1 MTHTLDWAGESAA
14 PASWDSHPPRD
25 WGKLPAPLLTRPGE
39 GRTGSRWDAM
49 MAGTLQGQHLSFG
62 PFRLDA
68 ANARLLRDGKP
79 VAITPKALDVLNYL
93 ACRPDRLVTKEE
105 LLSAVWPD
113 VIVTDASI
121 KVCVREIRKA
131 LDDGARTPTYIET
144 VHRRGYR
151 FIAKVGGAEA
161 SAREPARPAQP
172 VAVPPGSRRALV
184 GRDAELGRLA
194 EWFATAR
201 SGAPQCAFVCG
212 GPGGGKTAL
221 VETFMAQVAA
231 DGGEVPLVLA
241 GHCFQQFGAS
251 EPYMPVWEAV
261 NRLARE
267 RPSPVLAAL
276 LARHAAAYAQSAEAG
291 PSEPRSRSER
301 LLRELADGIEALSAE
316 APVLLL
322 LEDVHWA
329 DYSTI
334 DLLSALG
341 RRRTAARLMVVAT
354 YRPAEVADPEHPLA
368 AVVQGLVV
376 AGAAQELQL
385 DFLGE
390 DAVAQLLEGR
400 FPGARFPRTLSRR
413 LHQRTDGHPLFLV
426 HLVNDLIEQG
436 VIVDGAEGWTVASA
450 DGSAASDQAAWAAVL
465 DTQVPQTVRAMIEA
479 QLARLPADARVV
491 LEAAA
496 VAGVEFSAASVA
508 AALAADVVH
517 AEQAC
522 EDLAR
527 RHHFLEPRG
536 VAEWPDGTAATHYR
550 FVHELYH
557 RVLYEQVPVARRAR
571 MHQLVGLTIESS
583 WDGRAGEEAA
593 GLAMHF
599 ETGRDWHRAVKYL
612 RLAAR
617 AATRQ
622 YAHREAANYLSRAL
636 SAVDRLPEADRAEH
650 ELDVLQS
657 LAVNLQ
663 VTRGFAAPEIE
674 AVHARAYALCRPGG
688 NVSRAEIARTFPVLW
703 GIWLFH
709 KVRSDLRKALAMCDQ
724 LLAAARDSG
733 DPALLLQSYQAVC
746 VTHLCL
752 GDPDVTRDHMEQAA
766 AIYDPGLHG
775 ANTEV
780 FGQDPGVATQAF
792 GGVALW
798 ILGRPREAM
807 AAVQRSLEL
816 ARRLDQP
823 SSLSVAM
830 HFNAM
835 LHQCR
840 GDVAETARWAQSTI
854 DLAAEEGFSFW
865 LAGGTV
871 FKGWAR
877 VCGAAPGAPEE
888 VEAGLADIR
897 RGLDAWL
904 ATGSRTY
911 HTYYLGLLGD
921 ALLRAGQPEA
931 ALLALDEALAAA
943 RSLPEGLYEAEL
955 HRLRGHC
962 MPEASEE
969 SQACFTRALD
979 VARSQRA
986 RHFEWRAAND
996 LATLLRR
1003 KGLASEAD
1011 ELLASTGRNADPED
1025 DGSGECGAQ
1034 AARSGEVTR

>member
-1 MTHTLDWAGESAA
+1 MTGAF
-14 PASWDSHPPRD
+14 
-25 WGKLPAPLLTRPGE
+25 
-39 GRTGSRWDAM
+39 
-49 MAGTLQGQHLSFG
+49 QHLSFG

-68 ANARLLRDGKP
+68 ANARLLRDGRP
-79 VAITPKALDVLNYL
+79 VAITPKALDVLHYL
-93 ACRPDRLVTKEE
+93 ACHPDKLVTKEE
-105 LLSAVWPD
+105 LLSAIWPD

-121 KVCVREIRKA
+121 KVCVREVRKA
-131 LDDGARTPTYIET
+131 LDDEAKTPSYIET

-151 FIAKVGGAEA
+151 FIAKVGGGEAPAVEAARQA
-161 SAREPARPAQP
+161 SAAPQVH
-172 VAVPPGSRRALV
+172 VAPHRAIV
-184 GRDAELGRLA
+184 GRNAELGRLA
-194 EWFATAR
+194 EWFAAAR
-201 SGAPQCAFVCG
+201 AGRRQLVFVRG
-212 GPGGGKTAL
+212 GPGSGKTAL

-231 DGGEVPLVLA
+231 AGGEVPLVLA

-251 EPYMPVWEAV
+251 EPYMPVWEAMA
-261 NRLARE
+261 RLARE

-276 LARHAAAYAQSAEAG
+276 LARHASAYAPSAEAG
-291 PSEPRSRSER
+291 PSESHARSER
-301 LLRELADGIEALSAE
+301 LLRELADGIEALSSE

-334 DLLSALG
+334 DLLSALA
-341 RRRTAARLMVVAT
+341 RRRSAARLVVVAT
-354 YRPAEVADPEHPLA
+354 YRPAEVADAEHPLA

-376 AGAAQELQL
+376 AGAAGEVEL

-390 DAVAQLLEGR
+390 EAVAEFLAGR
-400 FPGARFPRTLSRR
+400 FPGAKFPRSLSRR
-413 LHQRTDGHPLFLV
+413 LHQRTEGHPLFLV
-426 HLVNDLIEQG
+426 HLVKDLVEQG
-436 VIVDGAEGWTVASA
+436 VIVEAADGWTVACA
-450 DGSAASDQAAWAAVL
+450 DDPSETADSGAQAAWAAVL

-479 QLARLPADARVV
+479 QLARLPAPARAA

-496 VAGVEFSAASVA
+496 VAGVECSAAAVA

-522 EDLAR
+522 EDLSR
-527 RHHFLEPRG
+527 KHHFLEPRG

-557 RVLYEQVPVARRAR
+557 RVVYEQVPVARRAR
-571 MHQLVGLTIESS
+571 MHQLVGLTIESA
-583 WDGRAGEEAA
+583 WDGRAAEEAA

-599 ETGRDWHRAVKYL
+599 ETARDWHRAVKYL

-622 YAHREAANYLSRAL
+622 YAHREAVNYLSRAL
-636 SAVDRLPEADRAEH
+636 AAVDRLPEDARAEH
-650 ELDVLQS
+650 ELDVLKS

-663 VTRGFAAPEIE
+663 VTRGFAAPEVE

-688 NVSRAEIARTFPVLW
+688 GVSRADIARTFPVLW

-724 LLAAARDSG
+724 LLAAARDSAE
-733 DPALLLQSYQAVC
+733 PALLLQAHQAVC

-752 GDPDVTRDHMEQAA
+752 GIPGVTRDHMEQAA
-766 AIYDPGLHG
+766 AIYDPRLHAG
-775 ANTEV
+775 NTEQ

-792 GGVALW
+792 GAVALW
-798 ILGRPREAM
+798 ILGRPRDGL
-807 AAVQRSLEL
+807 AAAQRSLEL

-823 SSLSVAM
+823 SSLAMAM

-871 FKGWAR
+871 FKGWAK
-877 VCGAAPGAPEE
+877 VAGAGRGAQAE

-911 HTYYLGLLGD
+911 HTYYLGLQGD
-921 ALLRAGQPEA
+921 ALLRAGATAEA
-931 ALLALDEALAAA
+931 LRPLDEALAAA

-962 MPEASEE
+962 VAESDEAH
-969 SQACFTRALD
+969 ACFTRALD
-979 VARSQRA
+979 VARAQGA

-996 LATLLRR
+996 LASLLRGR
-1003 KGLASEAD
+1003 GLASEAD
-1011 ELLASTGRNADPED
+1011 DLLASTTRNADLD
-1025 DGSGECGAQ
+1025 DGSRADHFQ
-1034 AARSGEVTR
+1034 VARSGGAGG